1 MVWLVQN
8 CRSNK
13 CMYFLRPQELWGGGY
28 PPGPPTRALSWNRWG
43 TLSGPQTPL
52 LLTPPPNPKSWIRP
66 WYSFCYSCYKPG
78 DKSRTDLN
86 LRNYSEQIYHVWK
99 GYLRKIPV
107 ERRTI
112 SRFIYFVGL
121 FLYFTLY

>member
-13 CMYFLRPQELWGGGY
+13 CMYFLRPQELRGGY

-52 LLTPPPNPKSWIRP
+52 LLTPPLIPNPGSA
-66 WYSFCYSCYKPG
+66 PG
-78 DKSRTDLN
+78 TRFVTLVTSLVI
-86 LRNYSEQIYHVWK
+86 SQ
-99 GYLRKIPV
+99 
-107 ERRTI
+107 ERI
-112 SRFIYFVGL
+112 
-121 FLYFTLY
+121 